1 MDDDL
6 LGGPICGEALVSPI
20 DVFLQLAQGQVTA
33 PGLQFEDVAPGFRE
47 DAQAALA
54 KPVQRAMLRSRALS
68 HHARKSPPSDF
79 ADRGS
84 PSLVCRNVD

>member
-1 MDDDL
+1 
-6 LGGPICGEALVSPI
+6 
-20 DVFLQLAQGQVTA
+20 
-33 PGLQFEDVAPGFRE
+33 
-47 DAQAALA
+47 
-54 KPVQRAMLRSRALS
+54 VQRAMLRSRALS